1 MLNSRT
7 NKGQVTLFVVL
18 AIVLVAAVVIVYLF
32 APRISDVFMSE
43 ESAQKIL
50 ASEVEPLKDY
60 VSDCVEETSINFFKT
75 TGMQGGYYDASH
87 LQKIGDYSV
96 VLYKDDEGNYVNKIP
111 STVSIEG
118 EFSNY
123 MATTGKEDLDTCL
136 DNFKS
141 FQRIMDVKAGT
152 RSITA
157 DAETAEG
164 AILVDVTWPI
174 TITKAG
180 ASTTVEPRN
189 VKLSINLKKILG
201 VAQDIVDYEAQGTNF
216 LIEEIGNPDDYYYNH
231 QETLKDISIDG
242 ENNILAPI
250 EGQAAYR
257 LSTIPPIGEEPYLFY
272 FGVDRA

>member
-60 VSDCVEETSINFFKT
+60 VYKCVEETSINFFKT
-75 TGMQGGYYDASH
+75 TGMQGGYYYASH

-118 EFSNY
+118 EFGEY
-123 MATTGKEDLDTCL
+123 MNDEGLYKLEECIDD
-136 DNFKS
+136 FKS
-141 FQRIMDVKAGT
+141 FKRIMDVETGT
-152 RSITA
+152 RVITV
-157 DAETAEG
+157 DLGSMEG
-164 AILVDVTWPI
+164 AILINVDWLVTI
-174 TITKAG
+174 KKAEASMTI
-180 ASTTVEPRN
+180 EQRN

-201 VAQDIVDYEAQGTNF
+201 VAQDIVNYEAKGTNF

-231 QETLKDISIDG
+231 QETLKEISI
-242 ENNILAPI
+242 E
-250 EGQAAYR
+250 
-257 LSTIPPIGEEPYLFY
+257 
-272 FGVDRA
+272 